1 MDVAGFPNRRLYFI
15 RPYVSML
22 YPLAGSF
29 SCSVLLQPAVK
40 GLNIF
45 TARED
50 TAREQVTFY
59 LTSSDIAR
67 GPERYVPGH
76 FQIISVPVRFPSAS
90 TYHFI

>member
-22 YPLAGSF
+22 HPLAGSF
-29 SCSVLLQPAVK
+29 SCSVLLQLAVK

-45 TARED
+45 TARE
-50 TAREQVTFY
+50 QVTYY

-67 GPERYVPGH
+67 GPERYGPGH
-76 FQIISVPVRFPSAS
+76 FQIISVPVTSPSAS